1 MLYCVSYYI
10 SIMNRIPEQKI
21 ILIPD
26 YYSSEIKRIHSC
38 PINVNRKN
46 QWDH

>member
-10 SIMNRIPEQKI
+10 SIIKRNPEQKI
-21 ILIPD
+21 ILIP
-26 YYSSEIKRIHSC
+26 IHLKSNGFIHIPLM
-38 PINVNRKN
+38 PIGKN

>member
-10 SIMNRIPEQKI
+10 SIIKRNPEQKI

-26 YYSSEIKRIHSC
+26 SYPSEIKLIHSC
-38 PINVNRKN
+38 PINANRNN